1 MLPRHPFMKE
11 PLYELIKTMEVD
23 LALGDDSFSLRI
35 ELFQSTTSSQW
46 FRARLWR
53 TEFYRLQSTFP
64 QNELSGQPAHHPSD
78 ETIQVDWSPYLSQ
91 DYQYFQAGD
100 QEAALQ
106 RVLDDVRRFLER
118 VAG

>member
-1 MLPRHPFMKE
+1 MLPRHPFIKG

-23 LALGDDSFSLRI
+23 LELGNDSFSLRI
-35 ELFQSTTSSQW
+35 ELFQSTSSSGW

-64 QNELSGQPAHHPSD
+64 QDTNSGQPAHHPSD
-78 ETIQVDWSPYLSQ
+78 EIIQIYWSPYPSQ
-91 DYQYFQAGD
+91 DYQYFQAED
-100 QEAALQ
+100 PPAALQ
-106 RVLDDVRRFLER
+106 RVLDDVRRFVER